1 MSNDNKFHENNS
13 LVNTMTTRFLQS
25 LAKILDQATS
35 TELNVSERVSIKRD
49 VSTAQT
55 EKLQQPQEER
65 TPSKI
70 SKFKR

>member
-1 MSNDNKFHENNS
+1 
-13 LVNTMTTRFLQS
+13 MTTRFLQS